1 MTELLISEKPMAAL
15 KIATALA
22 DDKIIKKENKKIP
35 YYEITHKGK
44 KIIVGCAVGHLF
56 GLKEING
63 KGWVYPAFNYDWFPI
78 YEVNKFAKYT
88 KDYIETFKKIS
99 KDAESFVLATDF

>member
-1 MTELLISEKPMAAL
+1 MTDLIICEKPQSSL

-22 DDKIIKKENKKIP
+22 DDKITKKQNKKVA

-56 GLKEING
+56 GLKENDG
-63 KGWVYPAFNYDWFPI
+63 KGWIYPIFSYDWLPI
-78 YEVNKFAKYT
+78 YEVNKQAKYT
-88 KDYIETFKKIS
+88 KDYIDTLKKIS
-99 KDAESFVLATDF
+99 KEAKNFILA